1 MRAAVFYGPGS
12 IANEEVDCDFRYHRI
27 DPERSYTRIEGDVF
41 LTVKA
46 CAVCGYDVRVYRNG
60 HHKIIS
66 PVILGHE
73 ICGQVNSDITVNSL
87 GSDHGNITKR
97 DIKAGS
103 RVAVSPLIP
112 CLSCVYCQFELYN
125 LCINL
130 KEIGSSVNGGFA
142 EFVKIPQQLLKIGGL
157 VPVPDNL
164 SDEEAA
170 LLEPLACCLN
180 GLYHLNPLIRRNEQ
194 GSVAIIGDGPIGLLH
209 LQLVK
214 NMCDANVTVIGRV
227 SQRLNHSKCM
237 GANATIT
244 FADDSQFDQS
254 LEKTLEIT
262 AGVGFNVIIIATSN
276 PVALDFALKIA
287 SKNSRINIFAGMPK
301 ITKPSMFSLDPNFLH
316 YNQISITGSF
326 SSTPYTLMEAAKLAS
341 KGEINLS
348 TLVTHKYHLRDI
360 VQAVLDTETYRGLRV
375 VINRFH

>member
-1 MRAAVFYGPGS
+1 
-12 IANEEVDCDFRYHRI
+12 
-27 DPERSYTRIEGDVF
+27 
-41 LTVKA
+41 
-46 CAVCGYDVRVYRNG
+46 
-60 HHKIIS
+60 
-66 PVILGHE
+66 
-73 ICGQVNSDITVNSL
+73 
-87 GSDHGNITKR
+87 
-97 DIKAGS
+97 
-103 RVAVSPLIP
+103 
-112 CLSCVYCQFELYN
+112 
-125 LCINL
+125 
-130 KEIGSSVNGGFA
+130 
-142 EFVKIPQQLLKIGGL
+142 L

-180 GLYHLNPLIRRNEQ
+180 GLYHLKPVIRKNEL

-214 NMCDANVTVIGRV
+214 NMTNANVAVIGRI
-227 SQRLNHSKCM
+227 SQRLKQAKSM

-244 FADDSQFDQS
+244 FADDAQFDQS
-254 LEKTLEIT
+254 LQKTLELT
-262 AGVGFNVIIIATSN
+262 GGVGFNVIIIATSN

-326 SSTPYTLMEAAKLAS
+326 SSTPHTLMEAAKLVSQGAIDLA
-341 KGEINLS
+341 K
-348 TLVTHKYHLRDI
+348 LVTQKYHLRDI
-360 VQAVLDTETYRGLRV
+360 VQAVVDTETYRGLRI